1 MSPLRSGIRREPMG
15 ESEDKSPPAVL
26 AFGSRLRFSP
36 WPLAWLER
44 RAPSDML
51 PGSIYLLRLFPGFVS
66 FQKDLDQRQEDGHSH
81 RQEKGDVD
89 SKLLVVGEIQ
99 EVEK

>member
-1 MSPLRSGIRREPMG
+1 
-15 ESEDKSPPAVL
+15 
-26 AFGSRLRFSP
+26 
-36 WPLAWLER
+36 
-44 RAPSDML
+44 ML

-89 SKLLVVGEIQ
+89 SKLLVIGEIQ
-99 EVEK
+99 EVEE

>member
-1 MSPLRSGIRREPMG
+1 MREDEPLRSGIRREPMG
-15 ESEDKSPPAVL
+15 DIPS
-26 AFGSRLRFSP
+26 GSRLGFSP

-99 EVEK
+99 EVEE